1 MRMERNF
8 GATAPYTVGVEE
20 EFQLVD
26 PTSLALVPAID
37 AVLAARHTAELPED
51 SIASELSASC
61 VEVRSQV
68 YGTVAE
74 LAAELP
80 VLRRRLQAL
89 VEGCGARLAAAGA
102 HPFSKATAQQIT
114 GKERYR
120 RVDSE
125 MGWPARMQ
133 AIYGLH
139 VHVGVPDEEH
149 AIRAVAA
156 LSRCVPLF
164 VALSANSPFW
174 EAEDTRLASVR
185 TKVFGLMPRSALPPA
200 FRAWE
205 DFEGY
210 VDALVTAG
218 SIPDYSLCW
227 WDVRPHPRLGTVELR
242 APDMQT
248 EVHRSTSLAA
258 LAQCIV
264 ATADEDPPEDPLFT
278 EENKWRAIRYGL
290 EARLHD
296 FSTGRDASARQTA
309 RDLVKRLRPVSQDL
323 GCEVELDGILEIT
336 ESETGADRQRAVFEK
351 HGSLKAVAEHLVAE
365 TASSRELTG

>member
-1 MRMERNF
+1 MEINF
-8 GATAPYTVGVEE
+8 GDTAPYTVGIEE
-20 EFQLVD
+20 ELQLVD
-26 PTSLALVPAID
+26 PASLALVPAIE
-37 AVLAARHTAELPED
+37 AVLAARHAAELPED

-61 VEVRSQV
+61 VEVRSPV

-80 VLRRRLQAL
+80 FLRRRLRDL

-102 HPFSKATAQQIT
+102 HPFSEATAQQIT
-114 GKERYR
+114 GKKRYT
-120 RVDSE
+120 RVDEE

-139 VHVGVPDEEH
+139 VHVAVPDEEW

-156 LSRCVPLF
+156 LSRYVPLF

-174 EAEDTRLASVR
+174 EAADTRLASVR
-185 TKVFGLMPRSALPPA
+185 TKVFGLMPRSDLPPP
-200 FRAWE
+200 FHAWE
-205 DFEGY
+205 DFERY
-210 VDALVTAG
+210 VDALVAAG
-218 SIPDYSLCW
+218 IIPDYTLCW

-248 EVHRSTSLAA
+248 EAHRSAALAA

-264 ATADEDPPEDPLFT
+264 ATADEYLPEDPLFT
-278 EENKWRAIRYGL
+278 GENKWRATRYGL

-296 FSTGRDASARQTA
+296 FSSGHSASARQAA
-309 RDLVKRLRPVSQDL
+309 RKLVESLGPVSQDL
-323 GCEVELDGILEIT
+323 GCEGELHGVLEIA
-336 ESETGADRQRAVFEK
+336 EGETGADRQRAVFEK
-351 HGSLKAVAEHLVAE
+351 RGSLEAVVEHLVEE
-365 TASSRELTG
+365 TA

>member
-20 EFQLVD
+20 ELQLVD

-37 AVLAARHTAELPED
+37 AVLAARDAAELPED

-61 VEVRSQV
+61 VEVRSPI

-80 VLRRRLQAL
+80 VLRRRVRDL

-102 HPFSKATAQQIT
+102 HPFSEATAQQIT

-120 RVDSE
+120 RVDKE

-139 VHVGVPDEEH
+139 VHVAVPDEEH

-156 LSRCVPLF
+156 LSRHVPLF

-174 EAEDTRLASVR
+174 NSADTRLASVR
-185 TKVFGLMPRSALPPA
+185 TKVFGLMPRSSLPPA

-210 VDALVTAG
+210 VDALVAAG

-248 EVHRSTSLAA
+248 EAHRSASLAA

-264 ATADEDPPEDPLFT
+264 ATAHQHPPEDPLFT
-278 EENKWRAIRYGL
+278 EENKWRATRYGL
-290 EARLHD
+290 DARLHD
-296 FSTGRDASARQTA
+296 FSTGRDASARQAA
-309 RDLVKRLRPVSQDL
+309 RNLVERLRPASQDL
-323 GCEVELDGILEIT
+323 GCEAELDSLLEIA
-336 ESETGADRQRAVFEK
+336 EGETGADRQRAVFEK
-351 HGSLKAVAEHLVAE
+351 RGSIKDVAGRLVAE
-365 TASSRELTG
+365 TA

>member
-1 MRMERNF
+1 MERNF

-37 AVLAARHTAELPED
+37 AVLAARDAAELPED

-61 VEVRSQV
+61 VEVRSPI

-80 VLRRRLQAL
+80 VLRRRVRDL

-102 HPFSKATAQQIT
+102 HPFSEATTQQIT

-120 RVDSE
+120 RVDNE

-139 VHVGVPDEEH
+139 VHVAVPDEEH

-156 LSRCVPLF
+156 LSRHVPLF

-174 EAEDTRLASVR
+174 NSADTRLASVR
-185 TKVFGLMPRSALPPA
+185 TKVFGLMPRSSLPPS
-200 FRAWE
+200 FRAWD

-210 VDALVTAG
+210 VDALVAAG

-248 EVHRSTSLAA
+248 EAHRSASLAA

-264 ATADEDPPEDPLFT
+264 ATADQHPPEDPLFT
-278 EENKWRAIRYGL
+278 EENKWRATRYGL
-290 EARLHD
+290 DARLHN
-296 FSTGRDASARQTA
+296 FKTGHSLTARQA
-309 RDLVKRLRPVSQDL
+309 ACDLVERLRPTSQDL
-323 GCEVELDGILEIT
+323 GCEAELDGVLEIA
-336 ESETGADRQRAVFEK
+336 EGETGADKQRAVFEK
-351 HGSLKAVAEHLVAE
+351 RGSIKDVAGRLVVE
-365 TASSRELTG
+365 TA

>member
-8 GATAPYTVGVEE
+8 GATAPYTVGAEE
-20 EFQLVD
+20 ELQLVD
-26 PTSLALVPAID
+26 PTSLTLVPAID
-37 AVLAARHTAELPED
+37 AVLAARDAAELPED

-61 VEVRSQV
+61 VEVRSPI
-68 YGTVAE
+68 YETVAE

-80 VLRRRLQAL
+80 ILRRRVRDL

-102 HPFSKATAQQIT
+102 HPFSEATAQQIT

-120 RVDSE
+120 RVDRE

-139 VHVGVPDEEH
+139 VHIGVPDEQR
-149 AIRAVAA
+149 AIQAVAA
-156 LSRCVPLF
+156 LSRHVPLF

-174 EAEDTRLASVR
+174 NSADTRLASVR
-185 TKVFGLMPRSALPPA
+185 TKVFGLMPRSSLPPA

-210 VDALVTAG
+210 VDALVGAG

-248 EVHRSTSLAA
+248 ETHRSAALAA
-258 LAQCIV
+258 LTQCIV
-264 ATADEDPPEDPLFT
+264 ATADEHPPEDPLFT
-278 EENKWRAIRYGL
+278 EENKWRATRYGL
-290 EARLHD
+290 DARLHD
-296 FSTGRDASARQTA
+296 FKTGYSITARQAA
-309 RDLVKRLRPVSQDL
+309 RDLVKRLRPASQDL
-323 GCEVELDGILEIT
+323 GCETQLDSVLDIADG
-336 ESETGADRQRAVFEK
+336 ETSAEKQRAIFEK
-351 HGSLKAVAEHLVAE
+351 RLSMKDVVAYLVTE
-365 TASSRELTG
+365 TA

>member
-8 GATAPYTVGVEE
+8 GDTAPYTVGIEE

-37 AVLAARHTAELPED
+37 AILAARGASELPED

-61 VEVRSQV
+61 VELRSPV

-74 LAAELP
+74 LAADLP
-80 VLRRRLQAL
+80 SLRRRLRAL

-120 RVDSE
+120 KVDRE

-139 VHVGVPDEEH
+139 VHVAVPDEEW
-149 AIRAVAA
+149 AIQAVAA
-156 LSRCVPLF
+156 LSSYVPIF

-174 EAEDTRLASVR
+174 NGMDTRFASARVKIR
-185 TKVFGLMPRSALPPA
+185 DASPRSGLPPT
-200 FRAWE
+200 FSSWE
-205 DFEGY
+205 EFEEYTG
-210 VDALVTAG
+210 ALVAMG
-218 SIPDYSLCW
+218 NIPDFSWFW

-242 APDMQT
+242 VPDVQAEPDYVAP
-248 EVHRSTSLAA
+248 LAA
-258 LAQCIV
+258 LTQCLV
-264 ATADEDPPEDPLFT
+264 VTAEDTAPADARYVS
-278 EENKWRAIRYGL
+278 ENKWRAIRRGL
-290 EARLHD
+290 DARFYDFATKREIEARKM
-296 FSTGRDASARQTA
+296 A
-309 RDLVKRLRPVSQDL
+309 RDLVTRLHPVSQSL
-323 GCEVELDGILEIT
+323 GCEAELAGILEIVHRG
-336 ESETGADRQRAVFEK
+336 TGADLQRAVYEK
-351 HGSLKAVAEHLVAE
+351 HGSLEDVVDYLIE
-365 TASSRELTG
+365 TTAPV

>member
-1 MRMERNF
+1 METNF
-8 GATAPYTVGVEE
+8 GASAPYTVGVEE
-20 EFQLVD
+20 ELQLVD

-61 VEVRSQV
+61 VEVRSPV
-68 YGTVAE
+68 YSTVAE

-80 VLRRRLQAL
+80 VLRRRLRDL

-120 RVDSE
+120 MVDKE

-139 VHVGVPDEEH
+139 VHVAVPDEER

-156 LSRCVPLF
+156 LSRYVPLF

-174 EAEDTRLASVR
+174 EAEDSRLASVR

-210 VDALVTAG
+210 VDAMVNAG

-227 WDVRPHPRLGTVELR
+227 WDARPHPRLGTVELR

-248 EVHRSTSLAA
+248 EAYRSASLAA

-264 ATADEDPPEDPLFT
+264 ATADEHPPEDPLFT
-278 EENKWRAIRYGL
+278 EENKGRAARYGL

-296 FSTGRDASARQTA
+296 FSMGRDTSARQTA

-323 GCEVELDGILEIT
+323 GCEAELDGILEIS

-351 HGSLKAVAEHLVAE
+351 HGSLKDVVEHLVAE
-365 TASSRELTG
+365 TAFKAAC